1 MILRRTLLAACVA
14 ALCTMTMLLAPLKAQ
29 TPASAP
35 QSVSEGAR
43 ATLEGRITD
52 ASGPVLAADVV
63 LLIDGQVQTSATS
76 TADGRYSLRVS
87 PGRYTLRVTR
97 IGYADVTRLVSLT
110 PDATTRADVELQP
123 AAVMLE
129 GLGVEATAAR
139 DRVRFE
145 SLAGVSVRELGR
157 DEVKGLP
164 GLAEPDPLRAIQV
177 LPGVVTTSDFSS
189 SFHVRGG
196 SADQNLILLDGAPV
210 FSPYHLGGA
219 FSVFNA
225 DMVERAELTAG
236 GFGVRHGGRV
246 SSLLRVESDPGD
258 GDFGAD
264 MGVTLLAARM
274 ALKGGIGSDVR
285 WRLSARR
292 SYVDQLL
299 QSVVDMPYAFHD
311 LQGVL
316 EWTPS
321 PQDRV
326 RVTAYTGNDALDF
339 TEFDPDDFP
348 LRVDWGWGNDVA
360 GVNWTRSYAAGQ
372 FSVGASTTRF
382 ATGLTMPDFDDTDF
396 RSRIDQQ
403 RAYVDV
409 DVRPSPMLQFKV
421 GSSVERFSYDN
432 LSTTAGAVFN
442 EGAGEGTQIGGY
454 TGLTLGRAG
463 DWLIDLG
470 LRADLWSPS
479 LGEAA
484 TELSPRLGFKTFFG
498 TGSRWALHAS
508 AGRYTQFLHSLR
520 DEELPVGL
528 DTWVLA
534 DQHTPYVVSDQLQL
548 GLAAYPSDEWEVS
561 LEGYLR
567 DFDGVVSFNVRDDPN
582 TEADDVLQGAGRSWG
597 ADLMVK
603 KRQGHVQGWAAL
615 SYLDADRTFPDVLS
629 PRQELPMA
637 TYAPIFDRRVD
648 LDLVLS
654 VPGPFGWETGMRM
667 NVGSGTPYTRPIAS
681 YAAYQ
686 PRTLELGG
694 RFDWNAASD
703 ILLGDRN
710 GSRYPLYHRLDLSF
724 RKTFTKS
731 WGSLT
736 PHLDILN
743 VYNQR
748 NVLFYYFEYE
758 DDPVLRTGTSMF
770 PILPTL
776 GLEISF

>member
-1 MILRRTLLAACVA
+1 
-14 ALCTMTMLLAPLKAQ
+14 MLLGPLMAQ
-29 TPASAP
+29 TPASARTQAP
-35 QSVSEGAR
+35 AAAQ
-43 ATLEGRITD
+43 ATLTGSITD
-52 ASGPVLAADVV
+52 GAGPVFAADV
-63 LLIDGQVQTSATS
+63 LLLRDDELQARTSS
-76 TADGRYSLRVS
+76 GADGRYRVTLA
-87 PGRYTLRVTR
+87 PGDYTLRVTR
-97 IGYADVTRLVSLT
+97 LGYADVSRLISIA
-110 PDATTRADVELQP
+110 PEGTTRADVLLQP
-123 AAVMLE
+123 AAVLLE
-129 GLGVEATAAR
+129 GFGVEATASR
-139 DRVRFE
+139 ERVRFE

-157 DEVKGLP
+157 DDVKGLP

-196 SADQNLILLDGAPV
+196 SSDQNLILLDGAPV

-258 GDFGAD
+258 GDFGVD
-264 MGVTLLAARM
+264 MGITLLATRL
-274 ALKGGIGSDVR
+274 ALKGGVGSDLR
-285 WRLSARR
+285 WRFSGRR

-299 QSVVDMPYAFHD
+299 KGVADVPYAFHD

-316 EWTPS
+316 EWTPT
-321 PQDRV
+321 PRDRV
-326 RVTAYTGNDALDF
+326 RVTAYSGDDGLDF
-339 TEFDPDDFP
+339 TDFDVDDFP

-360 GVNWTRSYAAGQ
+360 GVNWTRSYSSGQ
-372 FSVGASTTRF
+372 FSVGASSTRF

-409 DVRPSPMLQFKV
+409 DVRANPLLRVSV
-421 GSSVERFSYDN
+421 GSSFERFSYDN
-432 LSTTAGAVFN
+432 LATTAGAIFS

-454 TGLTLGRAG
+454 AGLALGRAG
-463 DWLIDLG
+463 DWLVDVG
-470 LRADLWSPS
+470 LRADLWSPT

-484 TELSPRLGFKTFFG
+484 TELSPRLAFKTFFG
-498 TGSRWALHAS
+498 AESRWALQAS

-534 DQHTPYVVSDQLQL
+534 DAHTPYVVSDQLQL
-548 GLAAYPSDEWEVS
+548 GLSAYPSDEWEVS

-567 DFDGVVSFNVRDDPN
+567 DFDGVVAFNVRDDPN
-582 TEADDVLQGAGRSWG
+582 TEADDVLQGTGRSWG

-603 KRQGHVQGWAAL
+603 KREGAVQGWAAL
-615 SYLDADRTFPDVLS
+615 SFLDADRTFPDVLS

-637 TYAPIFDRRVD
+637 TYSPIFDRRVD

-694 RFDWNAASD
+694 RYDWNAASD

-710 GSRYPLYHRLDLSF
+710 GSRYPLYHRLDMSF
-724 RKTFTKS
+724 RKTFHKS